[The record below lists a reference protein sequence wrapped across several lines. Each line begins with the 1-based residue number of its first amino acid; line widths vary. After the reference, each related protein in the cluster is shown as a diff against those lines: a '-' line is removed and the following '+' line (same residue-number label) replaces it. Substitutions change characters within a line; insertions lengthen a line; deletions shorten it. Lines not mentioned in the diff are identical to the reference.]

1 MTFDNGRIFIPVHCC
16 VVHGHGGC
24 RGVDTRDS
32 ITSHLHSALVR
43 RKLETYI
50 DCRIE
55 KGDEISPVLLK
66 AIEDSK
72 LSIIIFSEN
81 YAASPWCLDEL
92 VHIMDCKRR
101 IAQFVIPIFY
111 KIDPSS
117 VRQQKQSYATAFAEH
132 KVRFMGNSEK
142 LQKWKDALAQAANLS
157 GFDSAT
163 IRIESELVEAVVK
176 DVLNKLNRETSSDLK
191 GLVGIDRQIEQIESL
206 LCIGSQDVRIIG
218 IWGIGGIGKTTL
230 ADVVFNKLSS
240 QFEGYFFLANVRE
253 ESEKHG
259 LDHLR
264 NKLLWGLLDE
274 ENMNY
279 GAPSIGYFDRERLR
293 RKRVLA
299 VLDDVNDI
307 SQLEF
312 LAIANDRFGLG
323 SRIIITTRD
332 VQVLRNVGAQ
342 GMYKVEELN
351 FDEALHLFCLNAFKN
366 VSPPIEYT
374 TLSRRVINYAKGI
387 PLALKVLGS
396 FLYQKTEEEWESAL
410 QKLKKFPHKAIQ
422 MS

>member
-1 MTFDNGRIFIPVHCC
+1 MASSSKYDVFLSF
-16 VVHGHGGC
+16 

-163 IRIESELVEAVVK
+163 IRYYI
-176 DVLNKLNRETSSDLK
+176 
-191 GLVGIDRQIEQIESL
+191 
-206 LCIGSQDVRIIG
+206 
-218 IWGIGGIGKTTL
+218 
-230 ADVVFNKLSS
+230 
-240 QFEGYFFLANVRE
+240 
-253 ESEKHG
+253 
-259 LDHLR
+259 
-264 NKLLWGLLDE
+264 
-274 ENMNY
+274 
-279 GAPSIGYFDRERLR
+279 
-293 RKRVLA
+293 
-299 VLDDVNDI
+299 
-307 SQLEF
+307 
-312 LAIANDRFGLG
+312 
-323 SRIIITTRD
+323 
-332 VQVLRNVGAQ
+332 
-342 GMYKVEELN
+342 N
-351 FDEALHLFCLNAFKN
+351 FD
-366 VSPPIEYT
+366 
-374 TLSRRVINYAKGI
+374 
-387 PLALKVLGS
+387 
-396 FLYQKTEEEWESAL
+396 
-410 QKLKKFPHKAIQ
+410 
-422 MS
+422 